1 MIEESIIKSSLKT
14 RRSENEDVGC
24 ANNVDPPMK
33 TVTKLAAALA
43 TMTADNTAGT
53 GVCVCLD
60 MSSFDLFDMQQ
71 RSTFLKE

>member
-1 MIEESIIKSSLKT
+1 MTDESIIKSSLKT
-14 RRSENEDVGC
+14 RRNENEDVGC

-53 GVCVCLD
+53 VSVSGYVVL
-60 MSSFDLFDMQQ
+60 
-71 RSTFLKE
+71 